1 MNDPNSSVS
10 RLFGIIFF
18 AFVGMIIGGVVGSIP
33 PLSRM
38 DVRGVEKRKVVS
50 LPHHAPKYPGN
61 LTLRFAMVHDV
72 VHERFT
78 HHGKTYYEERNRK
91 RAEALA
97 SDKPGPDGKPT
108 AEHFAW
114 IDDLGVGLCLV
125 GQPERAVALMRD
137 KLKQQEKAGLKGRD
151 LYTTYANLGTFLIL
165 WQLSEGLADKDRAK
179 ARIGESIV
187 WIHKAIAAHPMSHF
201 GREQWQVVLEE
212 FLVAVLDDPKLLL
225 KFDMIGDRLDWKANV
240 VGENAPS
247 AADPNWYR
255 FGIERYGPGRYR
267 WLIGGGAATD
277 PPQIRAFIPRVGAEE
292 DWQQSVKTDFAHS
305 VPFDE
310 PALGIVGMWRLGAG
324 ANPFFSL
331 ALGEIMLRVGQR
343 HIAWTAYERTA
354 LMKDHIAPDPVIQQ
368 GLLDHCRGRQKLIE
382 IQLPQ
387 EDWPAIRER
396 FNAELAFG
404 QRYQKMYQDYESQK
418 IAAGASIDDPKF
430 YDAFFAE
437 QGPIATPPGPEEYVV
452 IQRHATNLATAP
464 WSTMLLF
471 AGIGAFGI
479 AWLTRPRRPK
489 EIVALVQPV

>member
-1 MNDPNSSVS
+1 M
-10 RLFGIIFF
+10 FG
-18 AFVGMIIGGVVGSIP
+18 FVGIFLGVALDQYGLFPSTVDKGP
-33 PLSRM
+33 AYGRVYP
-38 DVRGVEKRKVVS
+38 
-50 LPHHAPKYPGN
+50 LPHHYPKYAGN

-78 HHGKTYYEERNRK
+78 HHGRAYYEERNRK

-125 GQPERAVALMRD
+125 GQQERAVALMRD

-165 WQLSEGLADKDRAK
+165 WQLSEGLADKERAK
-179 ARIGESIV
+179 ARIGESID
-187 WIHKAIAAHPMSHF
+187 WIHKAIAVYPMSHF

-225 KFDMIGDRLDWKANV
+225 KFDMIGDRLDWKPNV
-240 VGENAPS
+240 ISGHINAS
-247 AADPNWYR
+247 AEYAHIDPHWLDSQAQL
-255 FGIERYGPGRYR
+255 GRTKYPDMLTGNEPESSLALFR
-267 WLIGGGAATD
+267 SPIM
-277 PPQIRAFIPRVGAEE
+277 RVGAEV
-292 DWQQSVKTDFAHS
+292 DWERSVKTGSTDPVA
-305 VPFDE
+305 FDE
-310 PALGIVGMWRLGAG
+310 PTLGIVGMWRLGAG

-354 LMKDHIAPDPVIQQ
+354 LMKDHISPDPIIQK
-368 GLLDHCRGRQKLIE
+368 GLLEHCRRRQETIE
-382 IQLPQ
+382 LQLPK
-387 EDWPAIRER
+387 EAWPAIREK
-396 FNAELAFG
+396 FNAELQFG

-418 IAAGASIDDPKF
+418 ITAGATIDDPKF

-437 QGPIATPPGPEEYVV
+437 HGPIATPPGPEEYIVV
-452 IQRHATNLATAP
+452 QRRRKKIMLP
-464 WSTMLLF
+464 WPTMLLF
-471 AGIGAFGI
+471 AGIGAFGA
-479 AWLTRPRRPK
+479 AWLIRPRRPK
-489 EIVALVQPV
+489 EVVAPVQPV